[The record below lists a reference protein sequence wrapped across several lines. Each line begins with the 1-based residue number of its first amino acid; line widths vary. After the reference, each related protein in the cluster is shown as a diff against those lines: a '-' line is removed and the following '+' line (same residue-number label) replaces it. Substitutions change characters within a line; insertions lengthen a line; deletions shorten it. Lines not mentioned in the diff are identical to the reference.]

1 MKAAFNI
8 KGGARNAR
16 GKYKF
21 RNGCLIGFAQFI
33 LQTRVFVSERLD
45 PKLFHRLV
53 YISTLAPYLYYSICN
68 ALFLMLNEQMKNV
81 TQSRLDTFDSV
92 VGKWCQDGSE

>member
-1 MKAAFNI
+1 
-8 KGGARNAR
+8 
-16 GKYKF
+16 
-21 RNGCLIGFAQFI
+21 
-33 LQTRVFVSERLD
+33 
-45 PKLFHRLV
+45 
-53 YISTLAPYLYYSICN
+53 LYYSICN